1 MLANAGQAVG
11 QAGQGAGQAAGALA
25 VADGDGGGG
34 GLEDVAG
41 LLAGDHP
48 TRAKEAAK
56 LTVKEL
62 GVSAKE
68 KVKEIGERR
77 RHRKAEEY
85 DATDR
90 AYEVADE
97 LGVDLDEV
105 EGSGAD
111 GPDHRPRRRSAR
123 RANESRAAERDGRA
137 ARRRRDRRRGAAR
150 SALRFNRKPE
160 TDGRVRDRPGESDS
174 QTERENLPEEVEP
187 GVTYRDVRVR
197 WRGGARILVQAP
209 DAPNPDIRGR

>member
-1 MLANAGQAVG
+1 MV
-11 QAGQGAGQAAGALA
+11 AA
-25 VADGDGGGG
+25 

-68 KVKEIGERR
+68 KVKELSERR
-77 RHRKAEEY
+77 KHRHAEEY

-111 GPDHRPRRRSAR
+111 GRITVRDVQ
-123 RANESRAAERDGRA
+123 RAASE
-137 ARRRRDRRRGAAR
+137 
-150 SALRFNRKPE
+150 
-160 TDGRVRDRPGESDS
+160 
-174 QTERENLPEEVEP
+174 
-187 GVTYRDVRVR
+187 
-197 WRGGARILVQAP
+197 
-209 DAPNPDIRGR
+209 

>member
-1 MLANAGQAVG
+1 M
-11 QAGQGAGQAAGALA
+11 
-25 VADGDGGGG
+25 
-34 GLEDVAG
+34 AG
-41 LLAGDHP
+41 LLTGDHT

-111 GPDHRPRRRSAR
+111 GRITVRDV
-123 RANESRAAERDGRA
+123 ERAASE
-137 ARRRRDRRRGAAR
+137 
-150 SALRFNRKPE
+150 
-160 TDGRVRDRPGESDS
+160 
-174 QTERENLPEEVEP
+174 
-187 GVTYRDVRVR
+187 
-197 WRGGARILVQAP
+197 
-209 DAPNPDIRGR
+209 